1 MKETKVQSIF
11 KIMMTMIF
19 KIKIRNCLKL
29 SKIKINQ
36 KKIKR
41 NNRDMKVKIVKRS
54 KNFSTR

>member
-41 NNRDMKVKIVKRS
+41 NNRDMKVKIVKR
-54 KNFSTR
+54 